1 MYFTFFG
8 NKNTGKSQL
17 IVRKNTNIFN
27 NSQAPMHIYAI
38 GGIFMGSKGLDF
50 KHKEVINITDGR
62 RLRLCARC
70 KSRFRIRYHHIYNGS
85 KIENRYSRFE
95 FVREQV
101 RKAYKTKKGENRT
114 GYVVKEEYRYDVVCK
129 VEM

>member
-1 MYFTFFG
+1 
-8 NKNTGKSQL
+8 
-17 IVRKNTNIFN
+17 
-27 NSQAPMHIYAI
+27 MHIYAI

-70 KSRFRIRYHHIYNGS
+70 NSRFRIRYHHIYNGC
-85 KIENRYSRFE
+85 KKENGCSRFE
-95 FVREQV
+95 FVREQA
-101 RKAYKTKKGENRT
+101 RKGYITKQGENRT
-114 GYVVKEEYRYDVVCK
+114 GYVVREKFLYEVECK